1 MKKIGTYLAFPLL
14 VILILLLYGFSLKRN
29 QQKKVQKIE
38 VQFEGGE
45 NEFLTHESVNKLLI
59 QNNEEFK
66 NQPKS
71 VIDLHEL
78 ENLISANPY
87 VEEAVVFLT
96 PRGLLKTQIKQR
108 EPLAR
113 IITNNESYYIDK
125 YGVKIPLSSNHSA
138 RVPLVLGV
146 NSFKDVKEITQLVNY
161 FFEDDFLKKEIVAMK
176 KMPNDEYV
184 FNVRSGDYKINF
196 GKCVNI
202 DKKIKKIKAFYNKAL
217 LDKTIHN
224 YKTINVKYHNQVV
237 CTKQHQVGK
246 AKSLGVK
253 RGVVNNITQTI
264 QSIQQAVDEAESVS
278 GQKIEEVVVGIA
290 GQHIRSLHHSD
301 YITRTKSDEVI
312 EAKDI
317 NDLENQVHKL
327 VMLPGEEIIHVLPQE
342 FKVDSQADIK
352 EPIGMY
358 GGRLEANFHVVVG
371 QVSSIR
377 NIGRCVKS
385 AGLSLSDITLEPLAS
400 ASAVLSREE
409 KEAGVAL
416 IDIGGGTTDLAIFKD
431 GIIRHTAVIPF
442 GGNVITEDIKE
453 GCSIIE
459 KQAELLK
466 VKFGS
471 AWPGEN
477 KETEIVSIPGEH
489 VYLEIKNYGHETQK
503 GKLIAGI
510 VLTGGGSQLK
520 HLRQLVEYITG
531 MDARIGFPNENLAGE
546 SDDNLSSPSY
556 ATAVGLLM
564 EGLSKPEIE
573 RVVEEKVVTEASFQ
587 PIESVEKESIVIED
601 KQVEPK
607 RRAKSFFDKF
617 TERFKEF
624 LDNAE

>member
-1 MKKIGTYLAFPLL
+1 MENNKIAVGLDIGTTKIVAM
-14 VILILLLYGFSLKRN
+14 IGRKNEYG
-29 QQKKVQKIE
+29 KIE
-38 VQFEGGE
+38 V
-45 NEFLTHESVNKLLI
+45 
-59 QNNEEFK
+59 
-66 NQPKS
+66 
-71 VIDLHEL
+71 
-78 ENLISANPY
+78 
-87 VEEAVVFLT
+87 
-96 PRGLLKTQIKQR
+96 
-108 EPLAR
+108 
-113 IITNNESYYIDK
+113 
-125 YGVKIPLSSNHSA
+125 
-138 RVPLVLGV
+138 LG
-146 NSFKDVKEITQLVNY
+146 I
-161 FFEDDFLKKEIVAMK
+161 
-176 KMPNDEYV
+176 
-184 FNVRSGDYKINF
+184 
-196 GKCVNI
+196 
-202 DKKIKKIKAFYNKAL
+202 
-217 LDKTIHN
+217 
-224 YKTINVKYHNQVV
+224 
-237 CTKQHQVGK
+237 GK

-278 GQKIEEVVVGIA
+278 GQKINEVVVGIA

-301 YITRTKSDEVI
+301 YITRAHADEVI
-312 EAKDI
+312 EESDI
-317 NDLENQVHKL
+317 ENLVNQVHKL

-342 FKVDSQADIK
+342 FKVDSQPDIK

-385 AGLSLSDITLEPLAS
+385 AGLNLADITLEPLAS
-400 ASAVLSREE
+400 ASAVLSQEE

-466 VKFGS
+466 IKFGS

-477 KETEIVSIPGEH
+477 KETEIVSIPGLRGREPKEITLKNLSKIIHARVQEIIEH

-531 MDARIGFPNENLAGE
+531 MDTRIGYPNEHLAGD
-546 SDDNLSSPSY
+546 SDDVLSSPSY

-564 EGLSKPEIE
+564 EGLEKQSTIIEEEPVVVQEQEVNADLNPTEESQEI
-573 RVVEEKVVTEASFQ
+573 VEEKQE
-587 PIESVEKESIVIED
+587 EKTV
-601 KQVEPK
+601 K
-607 RRAKSFFDKF
+607 RSKSFLEKF